1 MAEKLKAQTEYKYAF
16 ENEKDIKSKM
26 TVSELKL
33 LAMQDVEETGVYLLE
48 EQQEKEIEE
57 TPLPQFLKQEEPI
70 KGANRGTIYHRVFEK
85 IRFEQIKKETDI
97 LTEIEWM
104 QEQAYLT
111 KEEANAVYRK
121 DIFLFVNSKIG
132 QRMRQAEEKGKL
144 WREQPFVIGLPAGKV
159 KQEWKGSQELV
170 LIQGI
175 IDAYFIEEDEIVLV
189 DYKTDW
195 VNSADVLVQKYK
207 EQLAYYQRAL
217 EQMTGKKV
225 KEKII
230 YSVSLGTEV
239 PL

>member
-1 MAEKLKAQTEYKYAF
+1 M
-16 ENEKDIKSKM
+16 
-26 TVSELKL
+26 
-33 LAMQDVEETGVYLLE
+33 
-48 EQQEKEIEE
+48 
-57 TPLPQFLKQEEPI
+57 
-70 KGANRGTIYHRVFEK
+70 
-85 IRFEQIKKETDI
+85 
-97 LTEIEWM
+97 
-104 QEQAYLT
+104 
-111 KEEANAVYRK
+111 
-121 DIFLFVNSKIG
+121 
-132 QRMRQAEEKGKL
+132 
-144 WREQPFVIGLPAGKV
+144 IGLPAGKV